1 MNKIISKKKFTKE
14 EKSILLNHLIKV
26 CHKLRWIETD
36 PDCICFI
43 LDPFMDF
50 PFSYYKIII
59 QMYYEIRS
67 QISPTTSDKQ
77 IRDTLYYCIYD
88 HSPMQKT
95 IKLLLKE
102 GAHYR
107 TQSIRYRKKV

>member
-26 CHKLRWIETD
+26 CNKLKWIETD
-36 PDCICFI
+36 PERFCFI

-50 PFSYYKIII
+50 SFSYFKIII

-67 QISPTTSDKQ
+67 QISHTTSDKQ

-88 HSPMQKT
+88 PSPQEKT
-95 IKLLLKE
+95 IKLLMKE
-102 GAHYR
+102 GASYR
-107 TQSIRYRKKV
+107 TQTIRYREEV